1 MKKKNRILIAVLCL
15 LAVGGG
21 ILFYNKNADVG
32 QNFDETKAFEK
43 LTKKNPYL
51 KDDKRKT
58 AGEDIYAKGE
68 HIVITDEELEWQT
81 EVFKLTSS
89 DVPEEDAFDFIC
101 KFKTLYYAAAQN
113 GFLVSDEELD
123 RAIAFNIETYEL
135 MKKEGEVDALY
146 KSYGGAQ
153 NYEDAMREVTRKSM
167 TIEKYM
173 SSLKE
178 EFAGDFTEEQ
188 IALGELEEKWVHK
201 RTDIEKSLVEEENI
215 QKQ

>member
-1 MKKKNRILIAVLCL
+1 
-15 LAVGGG
+15 
-21 ILFYNKNADVG
+21 
-32 QNFDETKAFEK
+32 
-43 LTKKNPYL
+43 
-51 KDDKRKT
+51 
-58 AGEDIYAKGE
+58 
-68 HIVITDEELEWQT
+68 
-81 EVFKLTSS
+81 
-89 DVPEEDAFDFIC
+89 
-101 KFKTLYYAAAQN
+101 
-113 GFLVSDEELD
+113 
-123 RAIAFNIETYEL
+123 

-146 KSYGGAQ
+146 ESYGGAQ

-188 IALGELEEKWVHK
+188 IALGALEEKWAYK

>member
-1 MKKKNRILIAVLCL
+1 
-15 LAVGGG
+15 
-21 ILFYNKNADVG
+21 
-32 QNFDETKAFEK
+32 
-43 LTKKNPYL
+43 
-51 KDDKRKT
+51 
-58 AGEDIYAKGE
+58 
-68 HIVITDEELEWQT
+68 
-81 EVFKLTSS
+81 
-89 DVPEEDAFDFIC
+89 
-101 KFKTLYYAAAQN
+101 
-113 GFLVSDEELD
+113 
-123 RAIAFNIETYEL
+123 

-188 IALGELEEKWVHK
+188 IALGALEEKWAYK